1 MTKRSP
7 KTPKEKAFACE
18 YIKTGNATEAA
29 SRVYHAKNRDTAR
42 NIGSQNVAKLSFDH
56 FFDEVGL
63 DNSSLSQL
71 LADATKA
78 TKLNY
83 QQEIPDW
90 QTRLKAIELILKLK
104 GTFLELEHREEDR
117 KRALEEAPQTQEEED
132 AWFSLM
138 QRFQEV
144 RNRRNATAGALTN
157 EG

>member
-1 MTKRSP
+1 MAKRSP
-7 KTPKEKAFACE
+7 KTPKEKAFARE

-29 SRVYHAKNRDTAR
+29 SRVYDTKSRDSAR

-90 QTRLKAIELILKLK
+90 QTRLKAIELVLRLK
-104 GTFLELEHREEDR
+104 GVFAYIENADAFQ
-117 KRALEEAPQTQEEED
+117 KAALTEAPQSKDQED
-132 AWFSLM
+132 AGFRLLKRYEEIRN
-138 QRFQEV
+138 QRLEKS
-144 RNRRNATAGALTN
+144 
-157 EG
+157 